1 LAIITL
7 TSDYGIGS
15 HYIGALKGAI
25 YSKIPGAL
33 VIDISHQTAQYNH
46 EQLAYVLSGVYKDF
60 PKGTWHLLAID
71 TSVHLHK
78 QILVIEHDGHFFI
91 GADNTV
97 FNYLFEI
104 TPTKVYRLLLKPADE
119 KELFPEKN
127 IFIDAIAHHI
137 KKGDLKGIAE
147 PAQIKRT
154 VMQHAPFFEANI
166 LRGRVIFVDTF
177 DNAHT
182 NISKTLFDKHIG
194 DSPFK
199 IHLWKRSKLDFIST
213 SYQLFRDGDEVAVFN
228 SNGFLEIGMSRGRG
242 AQLMG
247 LSANSKI
254 FIEKL
259 ERDDS

>member
-1 LAIITL
+1 MAIITL

-25 YSKIPGAL
+25 YSKIPGAQ
-33 VIDISHQTAQYNH
+33 VVDISHDTAKYNH

-78 QILVIEHDGHFFI
+78 QILIIEFEGQFFI

-97 FNYLFEI
+97 FNYLFE
-104 TPTKVYRLLLKPADE
+104 TKPTKVYRLILKPADE

-127 IFIDAIAHHI
+127 IFVDAIAQHVR
-137 KKGDLKGIAE
+137 KGDLKGIAE
-147 PAQIKRT
+147 PAQINRS
-154 VMQHAPFFEANI
+154 VMQHAPFFESNI

-182 NISKTLFDKHIG
+182 NINKAIFDQYIG
-194 DSPFK
+194 NHPFK
-199 IHLWKRSKLDFIST
+199 IHLWKRSKLDSISS
-213 SYQLFRDGDEVAVFN
+213 SYLAMRDGDEVAVFN
-228 SNGFLEIGMSRGRG
+228 SNGFLEIGMSRAKG

-247 LSANSKI
+247 LSDNSKI